1 MAKLLGVV
9 NEITY
14 QMTTTETE
22 IDTGVTNTALAHA
35 FSVLN
40 FEDLVAKTTDY
51 TSEQGYIDQAYATCR
66 LNNSYYVRSA
76 CPIPMNAMRYHQ
88 IHIRST
94 LQSNIWRKDG
104 TKSNQI
110 AVIPLSGSISDM
122 AVEY

>member
-14 QMTTTETE
+14 SLTTTETE

-51 TSEQGYIDQAYATCR
+51 NTEIPFVDALYINCR
-66 LNNSYYVRSA
+66 PANSYYVRSA